1 MQIQNRLLKDLEW
14 KKLGDKYYFEILSS
28 GIESFN
34 DEKEY
39 LSTESIQ
46 NTKIK
51 KIECKIKYTNRPSR
65 SNMLPLLHSTWF
77 ARMQNTLKVYC
88 FNKDNL
94 EEIKRFILSTGFC
107 GIKVNNKKVDPE
119 YIKYF
124 FISNI
129 FNKVKDSLCSGATQ
143 KAIKNES
150 IKRIEIPIPPLDI
163 QKKIVSIL
171 EKVEKL
177 KQEIKKA
184 NEETNKIIKSV
195 FYEIFGNP
203 VKNEKGWKEV
213 MINDIAINKKGSIK
227 MGPFGSQLK
236 KKELV
241 NKGIRV
247 LWIENIVDNE
257 FNFKAGKFITKE
269 KYSDLEGF
277 TVKPK
282 NVLITMMGT
291 VGRVAVV
298 PDTIDLAII
307 SSHLLKIEVDEFKC
321 NPIFLKYMILSSYVQ
336 KQLLS
341 ASHGIVMGGLNTSI
355 IKNIK
360 IFLPKVELQNKF
372 AEQVKKIE
380 KIKLHQQ
387 KSEQEINVL
396 FDSLTQKA
404 FNGELVK

>member
-1 MQIQNRLLKDLEW
+1 
-14 KKLGDKYYFEILSS
+14 
-28 GIESFN
+28 
-34 DEKEY
+34 
-39 LSTESIQ
+39 
-46 NTKIK
+46 
-51 KIECKIKYTNRPSR
+51 
-65 SNMLPLLHSTWF
+65 ML
-77 ARMQNTLKVYC
+77 
-88 FNKDNL
+88 
-94 EEIKRFILSTGFC
+94 
-107 GIKVNNKKVDPE
+107 
-119 YIKYF
+119 
-124 FISNI
+124 